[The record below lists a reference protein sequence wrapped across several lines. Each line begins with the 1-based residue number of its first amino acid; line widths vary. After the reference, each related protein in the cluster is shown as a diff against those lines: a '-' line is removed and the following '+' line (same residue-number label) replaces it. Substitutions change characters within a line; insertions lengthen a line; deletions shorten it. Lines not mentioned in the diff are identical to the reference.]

1 MLVVVS
7 TPPQYPFLYTIF
19 ILNGILLFMLPEMDV
34 KPIKPLGY
42 AVIGQAFGPNPG
54 LSRYWDPQHEKDCIA
69 QTVYVADPR

>member
-1 MLVVVS
+1 MVVVVS

-54 LSRYWDPQHEKDCIA
+54 LSR
-69 QTVYVADPR
+69 